1 MNYGNA
7 ADFVSYHEDR
17 GRDIPGSWSDTGIS
31 AALLVASEWLDA
43 SYADSWVGYPT
54 GGYSQERLWP
64 RSAAYTNTSP
74 SYTFTDDEIPLAVVS
89 ATYEAAYRELT
100 TPGTLGADF
109 TPGKYKSV
117 KIDGAVQVEYASM
130 FSAGEAQIQ
139 MPVLAGLMNPLLTT
153 GIGKASPI
161 SGDAVRVK

>member
-7 ADFVSYHEDR
+7 AEFLSYHESR
-17 GRDIPGSWSDTGIS
+17 GRDIPGTWEDDSIT

-43 SYADSWVGYPT
+43 TYRDSWIGQPTNGYT
-54 GGYSQERLWP
+54 QDRLWP
-64 RSAAYTNTSP
+64 RTGAYTNTSP
-74 SYTFTDDEIPLAVVS
+74 SYTFSNSEIPNAVVY

-100 TPGTLGADF
+100 TPGSLGGDF

-117 KIDGAVQVEYASM
+117 RVEGAIQVEYRSM
-130 FSAGEAQIQ
+130 FSAGEAQVQ
-139 MPVLAGLMNPLLTT
+139 MPVLAGLMNPLLSSSL
-153 GIGKASPI
+153 GNASPL